1 MSVLM
6 RRGAVKKRV
15 IVGSVVKFQVAV
27 VLNGAIKLIMANFLS
42 EALDGDE
49 I

>member
-1 MSVLM
+1 M

-27 VLNGAIKLIMANFLS
+27 VLNSAVKLIMAKILS
-42 EALDGDE
+42 GALDGDE